1 MFNISL
7 PSQCKYSIDHI
18 LNVTKIKR
26 VIEELMEGG
35 LWFISSEVPQEYA
48 LIYVPTQLSD

>member
-18 LNVTKIKR
+18 LNVTKKKSDWR
-26 VIEELMEGG
+26 ADGGG
-35 LWFISSEVPQEYA
+35 LWFISPEVPREYA
-48 LIYVPTQLSD
+48 LIYVPKQLSD